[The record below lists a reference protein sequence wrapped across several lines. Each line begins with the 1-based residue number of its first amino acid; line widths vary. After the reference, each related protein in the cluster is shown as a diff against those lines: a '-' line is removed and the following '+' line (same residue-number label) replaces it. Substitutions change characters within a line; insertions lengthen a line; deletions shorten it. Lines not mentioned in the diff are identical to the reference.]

1 MTSPLENDDAVRG
14 RRGLRPDPELWSA
27 LGEGALLTT
36 ILTDFYTRV
45 YSDARLAPFFES
57 VSIDRA
63 IEKQWSFLCQ
73 IFTGEDV
80 YFGDRPRNAHHWMV
94 ISDELMTYR
103 EELMASCLRRHGL
116 AEPLVARFRA
126 VEESFRK
133 QIVKDRPR
141 AKKLR
146 GTTLPLDGYEPLEL
160 AVGSVCD
167 GCQASVE
174 AGASIRYHRR
184 TGRIRCCDCEDE
196 ASPDVPG

>member
-1 MTSPLENDDAVRG
+1 MTSNHGDDAARP
-14 RRGLRPDPELWSA
+14 RRGLRPDPEMWSA
-27 LGEGALLTT
+27 LAEGRLLTE

-45 YSDARLAPFFES
+45 YADPRLAPFFEG

-73 IFTGEDV
+73 IFTGRDV

-94 ISDELMTYR
+94 ISDELMTHR

-116 AEPLVARFRA
+116 PEPLVARFRS

-141 AKKLR
+141 PKKLR
-146 GTTLPLDGYEPLEL
+146 GTALPLDGFDEL
-160 AVGSVCD
+160 VLAIGSVCD
-167 GCQASVE
+167 GCLAAVE
-174 AGASIRYHRR
+174 AGASVRYHRR
-184 TGRIRCCDCEDE
+184 TGRIRCDAC
-196 ASPDVPG
+196 PGDSSQGAPP